1 MAEQKLANPAAIG
14 LGGFALTT
22 MILQFHNLGWCGV
35 GPVVAC
41 GLIYG
46 GLAQMI
52 AGFLEQK
59 TGNSFGFSAFTS
71 YGAFWIALGVIF
83 LLNHFNIY
91 KAGKTDV
98 GCFLIVWTFYTG
110 IMWIGSMKAN
120 GALAWTFATLF
131 AGFILLDL
139 AHFGFPALTKVAAW
153 DLIVCACLAWYVM
166 AHVILGD
173 LGINVPVGKP
183 WIQSAKAEEP
193 EEVSSLAYDS

>member
-35 GPVVAC
+35 GPIVAC

-59 TGNSFGFSAFTS
+59 TGNTFGFSAFTS
-71 YGAFWIALGVIF
+71 YGAFWICLGVIF
-83 LLNHFNIY
+83 LLNHFGIY
-91 KAGKTDV
+91 KASGTDV
-98 GCFLIVWTFYTG
+98 GCFLIVWTFYTA
-110 IMWIGSMKAN
+110 IMFIGSMRTN
-120 GALAWTFATLF
+120 NALAWTFATLL
-131 AGFILLDL
+131 AGFIFLDL
-139 AHFGFPALTKVAAW
+139 AHFGYPAMARVAAW

-166 AHVILGD
+166 AHVILAD
-173 LGINVPVGKP
+173 LGVNVPVGKA
-183 WIQSAKAEEP
+183 WVK
-193 EEVSSLAYDS
+193 